1 MSNDTELGVNDGL
14 VDKIIVD
21 ICAATKERDKIRHS
35 NDPETIAYRLNK
47 RVEDG
52 QLWLAG
58 DTANG
63 SDFVFIDAVLKDE
76 RFVRVIPMSG
86 YVAGYDSRDLVVFA
100 KACPTGESMIAYP
113 EFGTIIPTRTLWKPY
128 GSFDADTALTIRT
141 YRGSYD
147 GTDLDMDPLVV
158 RERIRRSVS
167 RWFYVRNQ
175 LPEIKEDETKNH
187 TQEEIVAC
195 FQTLGSIR
203 GADGGAKYTPEQI
216 LAFIKGDI
224 SIDESDREYLLRHG
238 VAEGLANRG
247 IYIPKD
253 LLVEVEQPLWREA
266 SDYLEETKHV
276 KDGRWELAKRAKA
289 SGLSL
294 AARNAGDGR
303 ERWQKALRMNVR
315 SLQKES

>member
-1 MSNDTELGVNDGL
+1 MLPDPRFDT
-14 VDKIIVD
+14 
-21 ICAATKERDKIRHS
+21 RR
-35 NDPETIAYRLNK
+35 R
-47 RVEDG
+47 R
-52 QLWLAG
+52 
-58 DTANG
+58 
-63 SDFVFIDAVLKDE
+63 
-76 RFVRVIPMSG
+76 R
-86 YVAGYDSRDLVVFA
+86 
-100 KACPTGESMIAYP
+100 
-113 EFGTIIPTRTLWKPY
+113 
-128 GSFDADTALTIRT
+128 
-141 YRGSYD
+141 
-147 GTDLDMDPLVV
+147 
-158 RERIRRSVS
+158 REIH
-167 RWFYVRNQ
+167 
-175 LPEIKEDETKNH
+175 P
-187 TQEEIVAC
+187 
-195 FQTLGSIR
+195 
-203 GADGGAKYTPEQI
+203 
-216 LAFIKGDI
+216 IKGDI